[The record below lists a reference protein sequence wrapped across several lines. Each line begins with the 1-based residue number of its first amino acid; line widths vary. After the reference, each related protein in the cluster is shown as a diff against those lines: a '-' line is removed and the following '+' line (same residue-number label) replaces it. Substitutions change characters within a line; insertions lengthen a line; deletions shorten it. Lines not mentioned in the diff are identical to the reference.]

1 MRPKSATRIRTGCAR
16 DRQTTRIARHGPTL
30 RLSAKTQRG
39 GSIRV
44 ELQDEN
50 WNPHEGFGL
59 QQSTPIHGNHLDA
72 PVTWGAT
79 TQTVHG
85 EPGRRIRRPV
95 SNHLPTVRPLVLR
108 FQLDRAT
115 LYGFEV
121 IP

>member
-16 DRQTTRIARHGPTL
+16 DTQTARIARHGATL
-30 RLSAKTQRG
+30 RLSAKTQQG
-39 GSIRV
+39 GSIRI

-50 WNPHEGFGL
+50 WNPHEAFSL
-59 QQSTPIHGNHLDA
+59 DQSTPIHGDHLDA

-79 TQTVHG
+79 TKIPAT
-85 EPGRRIRRPV
+85 
-95 SNHLPTVRPLVLR
+95 RPLVLR

-115 LYGFEV
+115 LYGFEL